1 MSTEDNKAM
10 ARRFIEE
17 GWNQGNV
24 AVFDELCTPD
34 WIYHDPAQPQ
44 IHTLEDYKQVV
55 TEGRRVYPDIHLT
68 IEDMIVEGDQ
78 VAVRYTVRGTNTGD
92 IVTPSMPMPIPATGK
107 QVTTSGIS
115 INRIAEGKAIETWN
129 QADNLGALQ
138 QFGLIPA
145 PGQAS

>member
-92 IVTPSMPMPIPATGK
+92 IVTPSMPMPIPATCK